1 MSIFLCYDLKG
12 IQQYI
17 FQVPKLKCCI
27 GGSRQIDN
35 FDRIEVD
42 KLAKQM
48 NIKRIY
54 SGGGKGAFDCSNENE
69 RKNLENA
76 LVAKAWEFGLT
87 IRFGYSDVYSTAAR
101 EIKDTFCWQPEL
113 LEGQPCSESG
123 LYPTTE
129 GVHPLIQ
136 KRIAIASQHGM
147 KSPVEQEFLEKLQK
161 EFKCYLSK

>member
-35 FDRIEVD
+35 FDRKEVVD
-42 KLAKQM
+42 LAEQM
-48 NIKRIY
+48 KVDLIY

-76 LVAKAWEFGLT
+76 LVAKAREFGLT

-101 EIKDTFCWQPEL
+101 EIKDTFCWQPE
-113 LEGQPCSESG
+113 
-123 LYPTTE
+123 
-129 GVHPLIQ
+129 
-136 KRIAIASQHGM
+136 
-147 KSPVEQEFLEKLQK
+147 FLEASPAANPDFTRQRKV
-161 EFKCYLSK
+161 FIH